1 MASDNLLDVVDE
13 LRQLVGELRRLMYGD
28 TATRSSGLIADFER
42 HERRIT
48 ALEAEVVRLKNR
60 KPIVGMWIGGFVAF
74 VTAIILTAIGFINA
88 VTPANMLDMSPL
100 LSLSLAGCLTVV
112 SLVMFLGG
120 FGWLTSR

>member
-48 ALEAEVVRLKNR
+48 TLEADVVRLKNR

-74 VTAIILTAIGFINA
+74 VTAIVLAAVGFINA
-88 VTPANMLDMSPL
+88 VTPANMLDMPPL
-100 LSLSLAGCLTVV
+100 LSWSLAGCLTVV